1 MHSKLYYKEL
11 QNRYFPKKLNLIFVF
26 ESPPVSGK
34 YFYDESGKE
43 TEPLFKELMKLIGCN
58 PSSKK
63 DGLLCFR
70 DKGYLLMDATYTP
83 VNGLKGKARD
93 DVIKR
98 DLPILISD
106 LKEMKFN
113 DVPLVLVKINVCK
126 LLENDLN
133 LAGFNVLNKGLKIPF
148 PSTGNQKRFHH
159 EVKKLCFDWDG

>member
-63 DGLLCFR
+63 DGLL
-70 DKGYLLMDATYTP
+70 L
-83 VNGLKGKARD
+83 NGLKGKARD